1 MLTFTNTKLDNQII
15 TVILYVHVKAV
26 SVGVGMEAGVSAA
39 VSRRHVGGD
48 AAEAPASM
56 WKSHR
61 QGFSCHSYG
70 RERAVR
76 TLILTV
82 TEAA

>member
-1 MLTFTNTKLDNQII
+1 MEMLMT
-15 TVILYVHVKAV
+15 
-26 SVGVGMEAGVSAA
+26 
-39 VSRRHVGGD
+39 